1 MEACSH
7 LEEHLHLLSI
17 WGVPAWGSD
26 MGTRPPGVCIPKP
39 LGLGRRK
46 QGDRP
51 VLGAA
56 SKRGWRTALILGSDS
71 EAHRP
76 PGAQVLAST
85 QLVGLVL

>member
-1 MEACSH
+1 MEACS
-7 LEEHLHLLSI
+7 HLLSI
-17 WGVPAWGSD
+17 WGVPARGSD

-46 QGDRP
+46 RGDRP

-56 SKRGWRTALILGSDS
+56 SKRGRRTALIFGRDS
-71 EAHRP
+71 EAHRS